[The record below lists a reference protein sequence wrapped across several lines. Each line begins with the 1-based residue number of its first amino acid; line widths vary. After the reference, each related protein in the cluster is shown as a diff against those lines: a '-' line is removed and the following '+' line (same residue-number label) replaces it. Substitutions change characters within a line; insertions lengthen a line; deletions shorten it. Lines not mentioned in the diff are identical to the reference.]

1 MAEVQS
7 RPSASRGGRG
17 STRAG
22 RGGFSSRG
30 GGRSAPRTSNGDTL
44 ASEDQAV
51 SVEDE
56 GELGQLKKQYQNQLQ
71 TLKELFPDWSD
82 EDLVYALQERNGD
95 IQTTIEDIT
104 EGKDADNVDHTT
116 LNLTETPIRQGFPL
130 RRRHKEDQREVA
142 H

>member
-7 RPSASRGGRG
+7 RPSASRGGA

-30 GGRSAPRTSNGDTL
+30 GRSAPRQGNVESL
-44 ASEDQAV
+44 AAEELAEDH
-51 SVEDE
+51 S
-56 GELGQLKKQYQNQLQ
+56 ELGQVKKQYQSQLD
-71 TLKELFPDWSD
+71 TLKELFPDWTD

-104 EGKDADNVDHTT
+104 EGA
-116 LNLTETPIRQGFPL
+116 
-130 RRRHKEDQREVA
+130 VA
-142 H
+142 